1 MHIGLVG
8 GLDRE
13 ANRYERLAKEHGHS
27 LECHTGD
34 VAGRG
39 GETLETLVL
48 RADVV
53 VVVTDV
59 NSHAGMW
66 SARRLA
72 RRHDRR
78 CLLIRRMGI
87 SRFRTLLTELDGAAP
102 SERAFSELQL
112 AHS

>member
-13 ANRYERLAKEHGHS
+13 ANRYERLAREHGHS

-34 VAGRG
+34 IAGRG
-39 GETLETLVL
+39 GDTLETLVL

-72 RRHDRR
+72 RRHNRR
-78 CLLIRRMGI
+78 CFLTRRMGV
-87 SRFRTLLTELDGAAP
+87 SRFRSLLTELDGAAQFSSAR
-102 SERAFSELQL
+102 SEFQL